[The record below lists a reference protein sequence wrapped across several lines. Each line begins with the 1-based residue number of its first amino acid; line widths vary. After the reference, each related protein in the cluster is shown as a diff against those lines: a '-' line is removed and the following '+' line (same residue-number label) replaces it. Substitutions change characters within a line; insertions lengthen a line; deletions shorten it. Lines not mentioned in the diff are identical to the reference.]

1 MKRVM
6 TVILLLVSLFTFILG
21 MGASAA
27 TSKPD
32 DIRLSL
38 PDDIARE
45 EPAANRST
53 DLKALVNANS
63 KFAFD
68 IFKQLNSVETGKNI
82 FISPL
87 SISTALAMLYQGAG
101 SDTGNEIAKTLN
113 YDGMDL
119 NTLNGDY
126 QSLLKNLNN
135 VDPFI
140 TLNIENSIWY
150 RDGFHVK
157 PGFLSTNQ
165 DVFGAEIMGLDF
177 NKADAA
183 DTINHWISEA
193 TNGMIEKMLD
203 PPLVGTMYLIDAIY
217 FKGAWTIPFNPQET
231 KKSTFT
237 TESGRNNTVDMMQ
250 AYRTIEFGKG
260 TDYSVIRLPYG
271 EKKVSMYCILP
282 AKGLTIENLITG
294 LSVDKFN
301 EIKQSLSTRNFFSV
315 KLPKFKMAYGA
326 ISLKTG
332 LNRLGMIQAF
342 DPGRADF
349 SGITDG
355 RIWVD
360 DVLHKA
366 VIDLN
371 EQGTEAAATT
381 IVILPTAMADNFHA
395 DRPFVFLI
403 VDDTTGSILFM
414 GKAADLIEY

>member
-1 MKRVM
+1 MNRVM

-150 RDGFHVK
+150 WDGFHVK

-165 DVFGAEIMGLDF
+165 DIFGAEIMGLDF

-203 PPLVGTMYLIDAIY
+203 PPLLGTMYLIDAIY

-326 ISLKTG
+326 ISLETG

>member
-1 MKRVM
+1 
-6 TVILLLVSLFTFILG
+6 
-21 MGASAA
+21 
-27 TSKPD
+27 
-32 DIRLSL
+32 
-38 PDDIARE
+38 
-45 EPAANRST
+45 
-53 DLKALVNANS
+53 
-63 KFAFD
+63 
-68 IFKQLNSVETGKNI
+68 
-82 FISPL
+82 
-87 SISTALAMLYQGAG
+87 
-101 SDTGNEIAKTLN
+101 
-113 YDGMDL
+113 
-119 NTLNGDY
+119 
-126 QSLLKNLNN
+126 
-135 VDPFI
+135 
-140 TLNIENSIWY
+140 
-150 RDGFHVK
+150 
-157 PGFLSTNQ
+157 
-165 DVFGAEIMGLDF
+165 
-177 NKADAA
+177 
-183 DTINHWISEA
+183 
-193 TNGMIEKMLD
+193 
-203 PPLVGTMYLIDAIY
+203 
-217 FKGAWTIPFNPQET
+217 
-231 KKSTFT
+231 
-237 TESGRNNTVDMMQ
+237 MQ

-282 AKGLTIENLITG
+282 AKGLTIENFITG

-326 ISLKTG
+326 ISLETG